1 MYYTYILK
9 SLKTGTYYYGY
20 TSDLFTR
27 LNQHNEGLVRS
38 TKSKRNWIIHYFEE
52 FNSKS
57 DAIKRE
63 LFFKSIAGYNW
74 LRDEGIIMKAI
85 AVPSGKI
92 GVTNFEWTE
101 KLSPGAL
108 TLQYGKTKYTLQ
120 PRI

>member
-85 AVPSGKI
+85 AVPSGKT
-92 GVTNFEWTE
+92 VV
-101 KLSPGAL
+101 P
-108 TLQYGKTKYTLQ
+108 
-120 PRI
+120 